1 MYKCEYCGKIVKS
14 SSGLKRHISTCKA
27 KKEVEVGNDMPKDS
41 IESTV
46 DICNDKKI
54 QKLLDLRKS
63 TYDAHTRNLIDM
75 QINELRG

>member
-27 KKEVEVGNDMPKDS
+27 KEEAEVCNDMPKDN
-41 IESTV
+41 IEPTI
-46 DICNDKKI
+46 DMCNDKKI